1 MFIFGQ
7 SFMGTTLLT
16 SSQPNLCGLSNFNPA
31 ITISCVHDVTTWN
44 YSFDILIIFLITN
57 SVADVTHTS
66 FDVDDVTN
74 GTGRWHLFCANTNF
88 DAAVRRAVR
97 VGASHL
103 RGALVST
110 TSLQVA
116 VEVTRHS
123 ILRTHLPLWRHVKR
137 KQFYSK
143 PMTSAIGSW
152 NEALRILPYW
162 YEFYFFEI

>member
-1 MFIFGQ
+1 MFMVGQ

-31 ITISCVHDVTTWN
+31 ITISGVHDVTTWN

-88 DAAVRRAVR
+88 DSAVRRAVR

-123 ILRTHLPLWRHVKR
+123 ILWTHLFCDVTLNVSSFIQSRWR
-137 KQFYSK
+137 Q
-143 PMTSAIGSW
+143 
-152 NEALRILPYW
+152 L
-162 YEFYFFEI
+162 